1 MILARPVPHPSSKIV
16 LSLNLDVEEDD
27 DIVDWFS
34 LSNSR
39 VSNTPLFHTATIH
52 IIILYVLK
60 QDDNENDMTQ

>member
-16 LSLNLDVEEDD
+16 LSLNMDVEEDD
-27 DIVDWFS
+27 DIVDWCS
-34 LSNSR
+34 LSKSR

-60 QDDNENDMTQ
+60 QDDIEDDMTQ

>member
-16 LSLNLDVEEDD
+16 LSLNMDVEEDD

-34 LSNSR
+34 LSKSR

-52 IIILYVLK
+52 IIIYVLK
-60 QDDNENDMTQ
+60 QDDIEDDMTQ

>member
-16 LSLNLDVEEDD
+16 LFLNMDDEDD

-34 LSNSR
+34 LSKSR

-52 IIILYVLK
+52 MIYV
-60 QDDNENDMTQ
+60 